1 MSAPLS
7 SLAPDAGLSA
17 LRRRLHWL
25 AAVLA
30 LATLACGLWIV
41 WLRPQE
47 PAALAA
53 AQWRFSLHKTLGA
66 ALWLLTLAR
75 LAAMA
80 RGGFSPAGGKGWE
93 VFAAAA
99 VQALMLA
106 ALILLP
112 VLGLIQHLL
121 IAGAAPVWL
130 APVEPLQEWFQRQ
143 TGLPAN
149 DPQRAGAM
157 AANLGAAHRL
167 LAWAMLAALALHL
180 AGAARHALIKGD
192 GVLVRMLGRPSPA
205 FLPLSTSGKRARRR
219 GMAAGLAL
227 ACVAAVMPL
236 LRFAPADLKTASALA
251 PAISAAGVQSGV
263 IPRWSADS
271 QQSLLLIEAV
281 QGGAPFNARFTRFEA
296 DILLDPD
303 RPETGRIEARIDA
316 KSFVSGLAERD
327 AAATGPDW
335 LDAARHPL
343 ARWTSSH
350 IRPLEA
356 GRYRASGLLTIGGNS
371 APVDLD
377 FTLRIDGA
385 TAVANGEARF
395 ARAALKLGRG
405 ETGGADM
412 AGPDIAVRVTIRA
425 LRR

>member
-1 MSAPLS
+1 M
-7 SLAPDAGLSA
+7 
-17 LRRRLHWL
+17 HWL
-25 AAVLA
+25 GAALA

-75 LAAMA
+75 LAAMT
-80 RGGFSPAGGKGWE
+80 RGGFAPAGGKGWE
-93 VFAAAA
+93 VFAAAF

-106 ALILLP
+106 ALVILPL
-112 VLGLIQHLL
+112 LGLMQHLL
-121 IAGAAPVWL
+121 VAGAAPVWL
-130 APVEPLQEWFQRQ
+130 LPHEPLQTALQKL

-149 DPQRAGAM
+149 DPQRAGAL

-180 AGAARHALIKGD
+180 AGAARHGLIKGD
-192 GVLVRMLGRPSPA
+192 GVLARMLGRPSPA
-205 FLPLSTSGKRARRR
+205 IQTLGPQDFRARRR

-236 LRFAPADLKTASALA
+236 LRSAPADLKTASALA
-251 PAISAAGVQSGV
+251 PAITAAGVQPGG
-263 IPRWSADS
+263 IPQWIADS

-303 RPETGRIEARIDA
+303 NPETGSIEARIDA
-316 KSFVSGLAERD
+316 TSFVSGLAERD
-327 AAATGPDW
+327 SAATGPDW
-335 LDAARHPL
+335 LDVALHPHV
-343 ARWTSSH
+343 RWTSSH
-350 IRPLEA
+350 IRQLEA
-356 GRYRASGLLTIGGNS
+356 GRYRASGLLKIGDAS

-377 FTLRIDGA
+377 FTLRIEGA

-405 ETGGADM
+405 QTGGADM